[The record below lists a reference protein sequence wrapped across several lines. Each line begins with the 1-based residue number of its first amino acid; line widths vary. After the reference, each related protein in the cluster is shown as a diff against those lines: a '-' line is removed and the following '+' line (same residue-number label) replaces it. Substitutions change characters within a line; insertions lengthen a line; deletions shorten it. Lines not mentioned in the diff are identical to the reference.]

1 MWKVQFVI
9 GLPLALET
17 SLRARERD
25 SISLSLT
32 PFCFFAG
39 FRPFALSHGK
49 YVWCVRGEGYQIP
62 DKGGGIYTFKKLI

>member
-32 PFCFFAG
+32 PFCF
-39 FRPFALSHGK
+39 LQDSDHLHCHMESM
-49 YVWCVRGEGYQIP
+49 YSVRGEGYQIKAVVFTP
-62 DKGGGIYTFKKLI
+62 LKN

>member
-25 SISLSLT
+25 FISLSLT
-32 PFCFFAG
+32 PFCFLQDSDHLHCHMESMYG
-39 FRPFALSHGK
+39 
-49 YVWCVRGEGYQIP
+49 VCVKGRLV
-62 DKGGGIYTFKKLI
+62 DKTGSVYTF